1 MTQLLTRY
9 KFTVEE
15 FDRMGEAGIFTKHD
29 RVELIEGEIVEMS
42 PINDPHIFVVNLL
55 NYLLNQ
61 PLLQGRAFVQVQSPI
76 RLPPHSEPQPD
87 IVVYS
92 WREDLYRTSPPTKAD
107 ILFVIEVADTTLAY
121 DRQVKLPL
129 YAAHEIPETWIV
141 NIKGRAVI
149 AGTDPTTDGYGQ
161 IRTVEGHQSL
171 SPQAFPDFSVV
182 ADELFPAFAES

>member
-1 MTQLLTRY
+1 MTQLLTHY
-9 KFTVEE
+9 KFTVDE
-15 FDRMGEAGIFTKHD
+15 FDRMGEAGIFTKSD

-87 IVVYS
+87 IVVYR
-92 WREDLYRTSPPTKAD
+92 WREDLYRTSPPTNAD

-129 YAAHEIPETWIV
+129 YAAHGIPETWVV
-141 NIKGRAVI
+141 NIPGRAVI
-149 AGTDPTTDGYGQ
+149 AGTDPAPDGYRH
-161 IRTVEGHQSL
+161 IRTVERRQSL